1 MAGHSPTHSARMASN
16 ERGRLNQKSA
26 AARILG
32 DYLPPRPAALAHI
45 RIIACRLVTVVPV
58 TRHLPIRIRPD
69 GQPALRANGR
79 LRVIAAG
86 TGTVGPVLVTI
97 SRTASGRLDIDGGRI
112 RVMRRV
118 EIRQV
123 IRRIP
128 IRKTEIETESR
139 RPAHTPVTP
148 PVRESFPAIYR

>member
-1 MAGHSPTHSARMASN
+1 
-16 ERGRLNQKSA
+16 
-26 AARILG
+26 
-32 DYLPPRPAALAHI
+32 
-45 RIIACRLVTVVPV
+45 
-58 TRHLPIRIRPD
+58 
-69 GQPALRANGR
+69 
-79 LRVIAAG
+79 
-86 TGTVGPVLVTI
+86 LVTI
-97 SRTASGRLDIDGGRI
+97 NRTASGRLDIEGGRRRNLIDGGRI

-118 EIRQV
+118 EIRPV

>member
-1 MAGHSPTHSARMASN
+1 MASN

-26 AARILG
+26 GARISG
-32 DYLPPRPAALAHI
+32 DYPPPRPAALAHI

-97 SRTASGRLDIDGGRI
+97 NRTASGRLDIEGGRRRNLIDGGRI

-118 EIRQV
+118 EIRPV